1 MTSLSDVENVRCTPN
16 LSTLKRR
23 LKIAIAFIIKTEI
36 LHLLIQKTLN
46 YIKANQVLTK
56 EKTGVPVGMVRASH
70 RDREVTGSNP
80 VDDLNF
86 SGFHTQLQILR
97 SYL

>member
-1 MTSLSDVENVRCTPN
+1 MVNVFHVTLLSDVENMRCPPN

-56 EKTGVPVGMVRASH
+56 DKTGVPVG
-70 RDREVTGSNP
+70 
-80 VDDLNF
+80 
-86 SGFHTQLQILR
+86 ILDFEGKLWLWT
-97 SYL
+97 SLPLHQPYS